1 MKVCSKTPEVPFG
14 STFLPHTQFIVI
26 NLGKENVRV
35 IFSMEA
41 EFPNGAPMVS
51 LANVH
56 RDFLFIDFIISQVA
70 RQIKSALR
78 TGATEFATLFSEYVF
93 AYANVYP

>member
-14 STFLPHTQFIVI
+14 NTFLSHTQFIVI

-51 LANVH
+51 LGNI
-56 RDFLFIDFIISQVA
+56 FINISYQLISSFHHFIG
-70 RQIKSALR
+70 SASNQKW
-78 TGATEFATLFSEYVF
+78 FKDWFH
-93 AYANVYP
+93 